1 MDLLQLFDVL
11 LLGTALV
18 LSLLSGTCRSQENT
32 CTVMACGNP
41 GLNGLPGRDGKDGA
55 KGEKGDPGIIFWA
68 MYSRRDMRKGVP
80 PAIHDCIAGGTQ
92 AMVMVCNDFSS
103 PPVGYGCIAF
113 PCQAVNDIQRQ
124 VTALEKNIQTLQ
136 ADLSKHKK
144 VLLMQ
149 GAMSVGGKTFVSTGQ
164 YHTFSGGKVLCEK
177 AGGALATPRNVAENT
192 ALKDIVKRKSEYAFL
207 AINDIQTEGRFVYL
221 DGTPVNYKNWN
232 RGEPNDLDNEDCA
245 ILHEDGLWND
255 IDCARKALII
265 CEI

>member
-1 MDLLQLFDVL
+1 KKKQVNHMVSSVEVL
-11 LLGTALV
+11 LYCVHSLFLSQQPSSHTHLETWKLLPCDAITPCRV
-18 LSLLSGTCRSQENT
+18 LC
-32 CTVMACGNP
+32 
-41 GLNGLPGRDGKDGA
+41 
-55 KGEKGDPGIIFWA
+55 
-68 MYSRRDMRKGVP
+68 
-80 PAIHDCIAGGTQ
+80 
-92 AMVMVCNDFSS
+92 
-103 PPVGYGCIAF
+103 
-113 PCQAVNDIQRQ
+113 
-124 VTALEKNIQTLQ
+124 
-136 ADLSKHKK
+136 
-144 VLLMQ
+144 
-149 GAMSVGGKTFVSTGQ
+149 